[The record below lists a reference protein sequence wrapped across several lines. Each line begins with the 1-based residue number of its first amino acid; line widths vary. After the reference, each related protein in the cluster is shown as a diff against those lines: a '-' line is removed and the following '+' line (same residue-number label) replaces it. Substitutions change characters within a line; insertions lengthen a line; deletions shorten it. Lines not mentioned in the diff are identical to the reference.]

1 MKIPLKNTIIGLFIF
16 FILFFFAFLFNQNT
30 MAANIAATTSIVL
43 LIGLMLLA
51 GILDGFN
58 PCAFSTLLL
67 WTGFLL
73 NRFGSEIDNGVDIRR
88 QRKNILSYAFFYAF
102 GIFFIY
108 ILLGLGILE
117 LFQLSSIQTKI
128 LAQVSGFVVVILGV
142 LMVRDSIFKQS
153 KAIIK
158 MPAFLHPIYKRFSRP
173 TSKLASFFSGIVIG
187 LCSVPCGG
195 AIYMAILII
204 IQSKQFLVKYPLLF
218 VYNLGFILPV
228 VIFAF
233 ILSNKKLLQRIS
245 QDFILMRS
253 KLRLMIGIITILM
266 GLFAIFIS

>member
-1 MKIPLKNTIIGLFIF
+1 MKTPLKTTIIGLFLF
-16 FILFFFAFLFNQNT
+16 FILLFFSFLLNQSI
-30 MAANIAATTSIVL
+30 MAASIAATTSIIL
-43 LIGLMLLA
+43 LIGFMLIA

-73 NRFGSEIDNGVDIRR
+73 NRFGSEIDHELNIER

-108 ILLGLGILE
+108 ILLGIGILE
-117 LFQLSSIQTKI
+117 LFQISSIQTKT
-128 LAQVSGFVVVILGV
+128 LAQTAGFVVVVLGV
-142 LMVRDSIFKQS
+142 FMIRDSLLKQS
-153 KAIIK
+153 QAIIK
-158 MPAFLHPIYKRFSRP
+158 MPRFLHPIYKKYSNP
-173 TSKLASFFSGIVIG
+173 VSKFGSFLSGIVIG

-204 IQSKQFLVKYPLLF
+204 IQSKPFVVKYPLLF

-228 VIFAF
+228 VIFAL
-233 ILSNKKLLQRIS
+233 ILSNKKLLQSIS
-245 QDFILMRS
+245 QDFILMRN
-253 KLRLMIGIITILM
+253 KLRLMIGIITILL
-266 GLFAIFIS
+266 GFSSIWLA